1 MSSDVDMPE
10 IRKRRVA
17 PTLCAVAALALVVG
31 FLRVHSE
38 KAVVRVFIT
47 GILRTNGV
55 LLVDAVV
62 TNCGAVTVIWGGG
75 DTPFSNVRW
84 LSQDGWITS
93 AVPNGFT
100 SSLGILRPG
109 KSFQHRFEAPASARR
124 IQALTHFE
132 VFSLGDRLR
141 EDLTRGGIVNERGV
155 VAKFLEELS
164 QRRDDLDVASD
175 EITV

>member
-1 MSSDVDMPE
+1 MPE
-10 IRKRRVA
+10 IRKRRLA
-17 PTLCAVAALALVVG
+17 LTLCAVAALALIIG
-31 FLRVHSE
+31 FLRAHSQ
-38 KAVVRVFIT
+38 KVDVRVFVT

-84 LSQDGWITS
+84 LSQDGWNTS
-93 AVPNGFT
+93 AVQNGFT
-100 SSLGILRPG
+100 SSLGLIRPG
-109 KSFQHRFEAPASARR
+109 KSFQHRFVAPASARR
-124 IQALTHFE
+124 IQALTHFQ

-141 EDLTRGGIVNERGV
+141 DALNRGGIVNEWGV

-175 EITV
+175 EMTVYQ